1 MRTAYL
7 HIGLEKTGTTSVQIF
22 LRTNS
27 DLLEKY
33 NLEYLG
39 HEEKPYV
46 HGIAHFPIAASF
58 YKECPDFI
66 PLQKHKPSSEIL
78 QALSQDAAA
87 TDSDIILS
95 CEHFSSRLH
104 NVDNIEAIGAAL
116 SPRKIKVICYLRRQD
131 EQAVSLYS
139 TLVKGGL

>member
-39 HEEKPYV
+39 HEKKPYV

-58 YKECPDFI
+58 YKECPWGGIPATSSPISRAAAASICTRSFI
-66 PLQKHKPSSEIL
+66 PR
-78 QALSQDAAA
+78 AARPR
-87 TDSDIILS
+87 TT
-95 CEHFSSRLH
+95 SRH
-104 NVDNIEAIGAAL
+104 GRPISHPTERPA
-116 SPRKIKVICYLRRQD
+116 RRRTPTRC
-131 EQAVSLYS
+131 V
-139 TLVKGGL
+139 